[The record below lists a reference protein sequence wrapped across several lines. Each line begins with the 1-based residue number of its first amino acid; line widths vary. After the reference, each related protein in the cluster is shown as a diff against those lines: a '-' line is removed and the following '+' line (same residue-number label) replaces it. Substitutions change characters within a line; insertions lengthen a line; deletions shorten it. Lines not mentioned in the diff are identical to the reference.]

1 MPMLSVNI
9 LRNVSENSFPLHQC
23 TLLSCTGTYCTDY
36 VHFRFLFGIYL
47 DTVFR
52 PPNLLLAIHIM
63 DDI

>member
-1 MPMLSVNI
+1 MLVRTHFLCISA
-9 LRNVSENSFPLHQC
+9 
-23 TLLSCTGTYCTDY
+23 LSSAALVRIVQTT
-36 VHFRFLFGIYL
+36 HFRFLFGIYL

>member
-1 MPMLSVNI
+1 MPMLSVNS

-23 TLLSCTGTYCTDY
+23 TLSCTYCTDY